1 MRRPARRHHQRPARA
16 RLTVSIGLLVVAAA
30 CSNDGTTTPTTTPPT
45 TVAPSTTVR
54 ADDGT
59 LVIGVVAPTSG
70 PAAGIGAS
78 VLDGVT
84 LAVELIN
91 ESGGVNG
98 QQVRLVERDEGDNAA
113 AAALAVQDMVE
124 LGADAVIG
132 PTSSLN
138 VLATLSTSVDNGLLV
153 CSPTASAMALDDFPD
168 DGLFVRTVPSD
179 SMQASALG
187 ALVEQTGN
195 ERISVVHIDDD
206 FGRSLARA
214 VSAAIEARGS
224 TVQSVSAFS
233 SNEVSIS
240 AVVDRVQADE
250 AEVVV
255 VLADG
260 SSGPAVI
267 TAIDD
272 AADDTPFADGDAP
285 EPLFIVNDAIRRP
298 LDQAAPFD
306 PDLAGRIIGV
316 SPITYPGDDFLL
328 ALHERVDPDTD
339 GPFAENAYDC
349 TVAIALAAASAE
361 GSMPR
366 EIAAMLASVTTSG
379 TQCSTYAECLEALRA
394 GRNIDYDGP
403 GSSLGIGLD
412 GELTSAYFDRFT
424 FDISGRDVNTG
435 YIAIGDD

>member
-1 MRRPARRHHQRPARA
+1 M
-16 RLTVSIGLLVVAAA
+16 LLASVGMVLLAAA
-30 CSNDGTTTPTTTPPT
+30 CSDDGATAPSTTPPT
-45 TVAPSTTVR
+45 TVASSTTVR
-54 ADDGT
+54 VDDGI

-70 PAAGIGAS
+70 SAAGIGAS
-78 VLDGVT
+78 VRDGVA

-91 ESGGVNG
+91 ESGGVAG
-98 QQVRLVERDEGDNAA
+98 QQVRLIERDEGDNAA

-138 VLATLSTSVDNGLLV
+138 VLATLSTAVDNGLLV
-153 CSPTASAMALDDFPD
+153 CSPTATAIALDDFPD

-179 SMQASALG
+179 SLQASALG

-206 FGRSLARA
+206 YGRSLAAA
-214 VSAAIEARGS
+214 VTAAIEARGS
-224 TVQSVSAFS
+224 EVTSVTAFS
-233 SNEVSIS
+233 ATEASIAS
-240 AVVDRVQADE
+240 VIDRVTLDE

-272 AADDTPFADGDAP
+272 AADDTPSADSDAAV
-285 EPLFIVNDAIRRP
+285 PLFVVNDAIRRP
-298 LDQAAPFD
+298 LDQTAPFD
-306 PDLAGRIIGV
+306 SDLAGRIIGV
-316 SPITYPGDDFLL
+316 SPITYPGDDFLR
-328 ALHERVDPDTD
+328 ALQEQVDPDTD

-349 TVAIALAAASAE
+349 AVAVALAAEAAD
-361 GSMPR
+361 GSTPR
-366 EIAAMLASVTTSG
+366 EIAAMLANVTTSG
-379 TQCSTYAECLEALRA
+379 TQCSTFAECVAELRD

-403 GSSLGIGLD
+403 GATLGIGLD
-412 GELTSAYFDRFT
+412 GELTNAYFDRFT

-435 YIAIGDD
+435 FIAIGDD